1 MEQEQH
7 RRLEGIEREQ
17 IAHRTE
23 LKAMGTKVDQL
34 HRIVIGDGA
43 NGLAAKVSQISTLMR
58 VLVGIGIAMATA
70 VAVQTAENVFF

>member
-23 LKAMGTKVDQL
+23 LKAMCTKVDQL

-43 NGLAAKVSQISTLMR
+43 NGLAAKVSQISSMMR
-58 VLVGIGIAMATA
+58 ILVGIGMAVATA
-70 VAVQTAENVFF
+70 AAVPAVMSAF